1 MDEERFALEKEYYQ
15 IPEQSKQSKKHGN
28 YRLMQPDEIPSWFI

>member
-15 IPEQSKQSKKHGN
+15 IPEQSKKHGN